1 MSETSDYLPSL
12 VYSADQVAAL
22 DRRFIE
28 QFEVDG
34 FTLMQR
40 AARAAFDELAGH
52 WPMPGRLSVFCGPGN
67 NGGDGFLV
75 AAFALEAGWQV
86 QLYLLASREQVSG
99 DAAAALAAFEQAGGA
114 LSAFE
119 QSPVYADVIVDA
131 LLGTGLN
138 RDVEGSVAAAIDHIN
153 AARSRG
159 AGVFSIDI
167 ASGIDAT
174 TGHVW
179 GAAVKA
185 HATATFIG
193 LKMGILTG
201 EGPSHCGEVSF
212 DSLGA
217 PDALFD
223 DQPYLAR
230 RITHRQLRHALQPRA
245 RSAHKGHNG
254 HVLCVGGKRGIG
266 GAIRLSA
273 EAALRSGAG
282 RVSVACH
289 PDHAGPMSQALPE
302 VMALGM
308 DDPQRID
315 PLLAV
320 ASVIAI
326 GPGLG
331 TDDWA
336 DELWQRA
343 LATDKPLV
351 VDADGLNLLAQVPSQ
366 RGDWILTPHPGEAA
380 RLLGCENAD
389 IGKDRVGAVRA
400 LARRYNAI
408 VVLKGAG
415 TLIST
420 PDDLT
425 LCTQGNP
432 GMAVGG
438 MGDLLTGVI
447 ASLVAQGMSLSES
460 AIFGVYLHALAG
472 DSAAALHG
480 ERGLLPSDLFE
491 PLREHVNPGRL

>member
-22 DRRFIE
+22 DQRFIE

-34 FTLMQR
+34 FTLMKR
-40 AARAAFDELAGH
+40 AGRAAFDELAFN
-52 WPMPGRLSVFCGPGN
+52 WPMPGRLAVFCGSGN
-67 NGGDGFLV
+67 NGGDGFLL
-75 AAFALEAGWQV
+75 AAYALEAGWQV
-86 QLYLLASREQVSG
+86 QLYLLASRDQVAG
-99 DAAAALAAFEQAGGA
+99 DAAAALAVFEEAGGE

-119 QSPVYADVIVDA
+119 DVRVRADVIVDA

-138 RDVEGSVAAAIDHIN
+138 RDVTGDVEAAINRIN
-153 AARSRG
+153 EARSHG
-159 AGVFSIDI
+159 VGVFSLDI

-174 TGHVW
+174 TGYVW
-179 GAAVKA
+179 GTAVKA

-201 EGPSHCGEVSF
+201 EGPAHCGEVSF
-212 DSLGA
+212 DHLGA
-217 PDALFD
+217 ADALFD

-254 HVLCVGGKRGIG
+254 HVLCVGGKYGIG

-289 PDHAGPMSQALPE
+289 PMHAGPMSQVRPE
-302 VMALGM
+302 VMALGV
-308 DDPQRID
+308 DDPAQID
-315 PLLAV
+315 PLLEA
-320 ASVIAI
+320 ATVIAV

-336 DELWQRA
+336 TQLWQRA
-343 LATDKPLV
+343 LATDKPMV
-351 VDADGLNLLAQVPSQ
+351 VDADGLNLLAQTPSQ
-366 RGDWILTPHPGEAA
+366 RGNWILTPHPGEAA

-389 IGKDRVGAVRA
+389 IGRDRVGAIRT
-400 LARRYNAI
+400 LAQRYNAI
-408 VVLKGAG
+408 VALKGAG
-415 TLIST
+415 TLIAT

-447 ASLVAQGMSLSES
+447 ASLVAQGLTLSEA

-491 PLREHVNPGRL
+491 PLRDHVNPGRL

>member
-22 DRRFIE
+22 DQRFIE

-40 AARAAFDELAGH
+40 AARAAFDELAFV
-52 WPMPGRLSVFCGPGN
+52 WPMPGRLAIFCGPGN

-75 AAFALEAGWQV
+75 AEQALAAGWQV
-86 QLYLLASREQVSG
+86 QVYLLAERERIAG
-99 DAAAALAAFEQAGGA
+99 DAVRALEALEQAGGA
-114 LSAFE
+114 VSRFE
-119 QSPVYADVIVDA
+119 DQAVGADVIVDA

-138 RDVEGSVAAAIDHIN
+138 RDVEGEVAAAITRIN
-153 AARSRG
+153 DARARG

-179 GAAVKA
+179 GKAVRA
-185 HATATFIG
+185 HATVTFIG
-193 LKMGILTG
+193 LKMGMLTG
-201 EGPSHCGEVSF
+201 EGPSHCGDVSF
-212 DSLGA
+212 DRLGA
-217 PDALFD
+217 DETLFE

-230 RITHRQLRHALQPRA
+230 RTTHRELRHALPPRE
-245 RSAHKGHNG
+245 RSTHKGHNG

-273 EAALRSGAG
+273 EAALRSGSG

-302 VMALGM
+302 VMALGIYE
-308 DDPQRID
+308 PQDIE

-331 TDDWA
+331 THDWA
-336 DELWQRA
+336 VQLWQQA
-343 LATDKPLV
+343 LASDKPLV
-351 VDADGLNLLAQVPSQ
+351 VDADGLNLLAQNPNQ
-366 RGDWILTPHPGEAA
+366 RGNWILTPHPGEAA

-389 IGKDRVGAVRA
+389 IGKDRVGAVRE
-400 LARRYNAI
+400 LARRYQAI
-408 VVLKGAG
+408 VTLKGAG
-415 TLIST
+415 TLIAT
-420 PDDLT
+420 PDELT

-447 ASLVAQGMSLSES
+447 ASLVAQGLSLSNA
-460 AIFGVYLHALAG
+460 AIFGVYLHSLAG

-491 PLREHVNPGRL
+491 PLRDHVNPGRL